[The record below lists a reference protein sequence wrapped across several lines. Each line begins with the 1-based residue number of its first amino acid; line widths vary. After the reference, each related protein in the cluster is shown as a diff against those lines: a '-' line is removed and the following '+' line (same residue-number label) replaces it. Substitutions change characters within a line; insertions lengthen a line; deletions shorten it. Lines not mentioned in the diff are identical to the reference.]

1 MPGRWKRRFQVESTS
16 ISKIIMNGLMFVE
29 KSIRDVMVRAKLL
42 RVVDKAEK

>member
-1 MPGRWKRRFQVESTS
+1 
-16 ISKIIMNGLMFVE
+16 MNGLMFVE